1 MKDLD
6 AAFLQHPGGLRQAV
20 RCGAVFFDAHHGQ
33 PAPSGDPDRAGVLC
47 VRRLTAAD
55 ACSGQLRAERAAD
68 LKRDA
73 SLTQRRDR
81 RFVQHLH
88 PDGGE
93 RLKLIVA
100 QRRDGLRLRH
110 DARVGGQHARHI
122 RPVFA
127 EIRVERR
134 RGQTSG
140 HIGAAPG
147 KRMERT
153 AREPPVKAGRYDFP
167 AVREGLER
175 CVGFLPQDIPCAVE
189 VQPVGGVHERKAQ
202 QLRHQPCGQIF
213 PARGQRVALGLRR
226 ERGVDRVQLLFD
238 RDLQAA
244 AVPNF
249 DIALRDP
256 APQLPARDVILQ
268 IGMAKI

>member
-1 MKDLD
+1 M
-6 AAFLQHPGGLRQAV
+6 
-20 RCGAVFFDAHHGQ
+20 
-33 PAPSGDPDRAGVLC
+33 
-47 VRRLTAAD
+47 
-55 ACSGQLRAERAAD
+55 
-68 LKRDA
+68 
-73 SLTQRRDR
+73 
-81 RFVQHLH
+81 
-88 PDGGE
+88 
-93 RLKLIVA
+93 
-100 QRRDGLRLRH
+100 
-110 DARVGGQHARHI
+110 
-122 RPVFA
+122 
-127 EIRVERR
+127 ERR

-175 CVGFLPQDIPCAVE
+175 CVGFLPQDVSRAVE
-189 VQPVGGVHERKAQ
+189 AQPVGGVHERKAQ